1 MVRRTSKEE
10 RTWGMLCHLAALAG
24 FLPMMPFLAVAGPL
38 VVWLVKKDEYPFVN
52 TQGKAAINFQ
62 ISMLI
67 YGAFA
72 ILLALACGSLGIGI
86 VLFLAV
92 VISDLILTIIAAIKA
107 NEGESFQYPV
117 SFTFIR

>member
-1 MVRRTSKEE
+1 
-10 RTWGMLCHLAALAG
+10 MLCHLAALAG

-62 ISMLI
+62 LSMLI